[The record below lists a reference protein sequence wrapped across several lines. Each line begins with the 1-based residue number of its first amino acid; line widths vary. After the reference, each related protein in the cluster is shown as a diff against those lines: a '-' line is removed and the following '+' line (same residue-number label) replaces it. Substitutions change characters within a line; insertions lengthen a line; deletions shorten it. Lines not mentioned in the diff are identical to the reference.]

1 MHIKLSE
8 TLPFVIKIIHIHF
21 SFKNIFIIKILLL
34 NVKYY
39 HLEKKIKLK
48 SSLYVYHPLTPSP

>member
-39 HLEKKIKLK
+39 HLEKK
-48 SSLYVYHPLTPSP
+48 SN